1 MLRTSQSVAR
11 RFAGMVA
18 TVGMVAGLA
27 PVALAQGDDLEE
39 SVVASRRAAALAT
52 RARRVAAPVPTSL
65 QGVNVVGV
73 AWTSDNEPI
82 PNPRLRLRDV
92 VSGGVAASARGND
105 VGEFVF
111 DELGAGT
118 YLVELVDRSD
128 RVQAVGEVMTV
139 IAGEI
144 VATFVVLSNT
154 APGIAAIASNAA
166 ASAVSAA
173 SAAGAPAIAAAPS
186 DISGES

>member
-18 TVGMVAGLA
+18 TVGLVAGLA

-39 SVVASRRAAALAT
+39 SVVARRRAAALAT
-52 RARRVAAPVPTSL
+52 RARRVAAPVPTAV

-73 AWTSDNEPI
+73 AWTSDHEPI
-82 PNPRLRLRDV
+82 PNPRLRLRDL
-92 VSGGVAASARGND
+92 VSGRVAASARGNE

-111 DELGAGT
+111 EEIGAGT
-118 YLVELVDRSD
+118 YLVELVDRGD

-139 IAGEI
+139 VAGET

-166 ASAVSAA
+166 AVSTA
-173 SAAGAPAIAAAPS
+173 STAGVPAIVGGS

>member
-1 MLRTSQSVAR
+1 MLRTSQSVAC

-18 TVGMVAGLA
+18 TIGLVVGLA

-39 SVVASRRAAALAT
+39 SVVARRRAASLAT
-52 RARRVAAPVPTSL
+52 RARRVAAPVPTAV

-73 AWTSDNEPI
+73 AWTSDHEPI
-82 PNPRLRLRDV
+82 PNPRLRLRDL
-92 VSGGVAASARGND
+92 VSGRVAASARGNE
-105 VGEFVF
+105 VGEFAF
-111 DELGAGT
+111 EEIGAGT
-118 YLVELVDRSD
+118 YLVELVDRGD

-139 IAGEI
+139 VAGET

-166 ASAVSAA
+166 ATAVSTA
-173 SAAGAPAIAAAPS
+173 STAGVPAIVGGS

>member
-18 TVGMVAGLA
+18 TVGLVAGLA

-39 SVVASRRAAALAT
+39 SVVARRRAAALAT
-52 RARRVAAPVPTSL
+52 RARRVAAPVPTAV

-73 AWTSDNEPI
+73 AWTSDHEPI
-82 PNPRLRLRDV
+82 PNPRLRLR
-92 VSGGVAASARGND
+92 GNE

-111 DELGAGT
+111 EEIGAGT
-118 YLVELVDRSD
+118 YLVELVDRGD

-139 IAGEI
+139 VAGET

-166 ASAVSAA
+166 ATAVSTA
-173 SAAGAPAIAAAPS
+173 STAGVPAIVGGS